1 MIIKNYNYID
11 QDEKDDFF
19 NFLKSES
26 FEMNQPASINLWADD
41 WESNVHTLPYILT
54 KTKRFDGINGDFFIL
69 YDDDKI
75 VACGGVYVSDFS
87 KDIAIAG
94 VRTWVKKDYRHLA
107 LNKDYLLVEH
117 KKWAIDKNMK
127 MIALSFND
135 YNKNIIQIFKRGR
148 LGEKPGRINSREQKN
163 MFYNGLQ
170 EVKFPVNIQYT
181 SQWLIY
187 ERLDNSFEFDW
198 DIIKCK

>member
-1 MIIKNYNYID
+1 MKIVRYSEINDNTK
-11 QDEKDDFF
+11 FF
-19 NFLKSES
+19 SFLKTES
-26 FEMNQPASINLWADD
+26 LEVNQPACVNLWAEDYIT
-41 WESNVHTLPYILT
+41 NVHTLPYILT
-54 KTKRFDGINGDFFIL
+54 NTKRFDGINGEFYIL

-75 VACGGVYVSDFS
+75 IACGGVYISAFS

-94 VRTWVKKDYRHLA
+94 VRTWVNKEYRHLT

-135 YNKNIIQIFKRGR
+135 YNKNIIQIFKRNR
-148 LGEKPGRINSREQKN
+148 LGEKPGRTNNREPKHV
-163 MFYNGLQ
+163 FYNGLL

-181 SQWLIY
+181 PQWVIY
-187 ERLDNSFEFDW
+187 EQLDSSFEFDW
-198 DIIKCK
+198 NTLK

>member
-1 MIIKNYNYID
+1 MKIVCYSDLTDNT
-11 QDEKDDFF
+11 EFF
-19 NFLKSES
+19 NFLKTES
-26 FEMNQPASINLWADD
+26 LEIDQPARVNLWSED

-54 KTKRFDGINGDFFIL
+54 NTTRFDGSNGNFFIL
-69 YDDDKI
+69 YDNDKI
-75 VACGGVYVSDFS
+75 VACGGVYVSDFN

-148 LGEKPGRINSREQKN
+148 LGEKPGRINNREPKN
-163 MFYNGLQ
+163 IFYNGLQ
-170 EVKFPVNIQYT
+170 EVKFPVTIQYT
-181 SQWLIY
+181 PQWVIY
-187 ERLDNSFEFDW
+187 EKLDNSFDFDW
-198 DIIKCK
+198 ESLK